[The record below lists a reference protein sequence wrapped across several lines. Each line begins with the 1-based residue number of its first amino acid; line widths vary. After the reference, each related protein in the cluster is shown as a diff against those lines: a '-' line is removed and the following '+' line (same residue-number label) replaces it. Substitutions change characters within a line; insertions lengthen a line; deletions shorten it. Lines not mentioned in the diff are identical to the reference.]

1 MADDEPAAKKARRN
15 RWDASAEAPA
25 PAPAPDPMAATAAA
39 AAAAAVAARAKAQQA
54 APALDAAA
62 ISASVQSALAA
73 AQQRAAALGTPS
85 RAAANAPGG
94 LNASTARMP
103 TTVTLDAQGRLLDEH
118 GKVIRSTGGV
128 QSAKI
133 NQRETTN
140 PLLEAA
146 APPDVTDN
154 PYFDPRMAAPGHARE
169 QRRKRAFNFVEE
181 GRFSRKADD
190 LRAKAAVEQLLRE
203 AKTKG
208 GRKDI
213 SHPAPGE
220 QLGVISQRPAVAVS
234 AATLTKRL
242 AELPAAEW
250 WDLPLLRGTSYAGPP
265 HDGLDGNMRPEE
277 ITHYVEH
284 PVPVEPP
291 CEPPPPPPQPL
302 PLTKRERK
310 KLRTQRRLAAEKEK
324 QDQIRCG
331 LLPPPPPKVK
341 ISNLMQAM
349 KDEAVAD
356 PSALEARVRQEM
368 AQRIKNHEER
378 NQARKLTP
386 AQRKEKKKRKLL
398 NDPTGGGVPVT
409 VYRVAEIPDKQKLYK
424 IDINAQ
430 QNHLS
435 GVALLVQGCSVVV
448 VEGGP
453 KAQKR
458 YRKLL
463 LHRIDWSDVRD
474 RDDDSD
480 DDEDERDEERRRAAS
495 EACQV
500 VWEGRVVK
508 PQFKSFRVEAART
521 PEAARKLLKER
532 GCEHYWDMASRFR
545 TGDDDDDE
553 EEEDDDEDDEEEEGD
568 GEGGAANGDADSDG
582 DDDAM
587 KS

>member
-1 MADDEPAAKKARRN
+1 MVRLGGVDPPPADRALSRARAARRGHARAPVAPLSAALISELRRSSDCSDGRRPARRQRARRN
-15 RWDASAEAPA
+15 RWDAPRGHRH
-25 PAPAPDPMAATAAA
+25 PTRPRPPRPPRPRRWR
-39 AAAAAVAARAKAQQA
+39 RAKAQQA

-234 AATLTKRL
+234 AATLT
-242 AELPAAEW
+242 
-250 WDLPLLRGTSYAGPP
+250 
-265 HDGLDGNMRPEE
+265 
-277 ITHYVEH
+277 
-284 PVPVEPP
+284 
-291 CEPPPPPPQPL
+291 
-302 PLTKRERK
+302 
-310 KLRTQRRLAAEKEK
+310 
-324 QDQIRCG
+324 
-331 LLPPPPPKVK
+331 
-341 ISNLMQAM
+341 
-349 KDEAVAD
+349 
-356 PSALEARVRQEM
+356 
-368 AQRIKNHEER
+368 
-378 NQARKLTP
+378 
-386 AQRKEKKKRKLL
+386 
-398 NDPTGGGVPVT
+398 
-409 VYRVAEIPDKQKLYK
+409 
-424 IDINAQ
+424 
-430 QNHLS
+430 
-435 GVALLVQGCSVVV
+435 SV
-448 VEGGP
+448 
-453 KAQKR
+453 
-458 YRKLL
+458 
-463 LHRIDWSDVRD
+463 
-474 RDDDSD
+474 
-480 DDEDERDEERRRAAS
+480 RRAARR
-495 EACQV
+495 
-500 VWEGRVVK
+500 RVVG
-508 PQFKSFRVEAART
+508 PAAPPRHVVRRPAPRRAGRQHEA
-521 PEAARKLLKER
+521 
-532 GCEHYWDMASRFR
+532 
-545 TGDDDDDE
+545 
-553 EEEDDDEDDEEEEGD
+553 
-568 GEGGAANGDADSDG
+568 
-582 DDDAM
+582 
-587 KS
+587 